1 MNPEQELDKM
11 FGTEEPKES
20 SAETAQDC
28 EEEDEDDE
36 DGPDVVVETSAAEET
51 TTSSDKPKSEAHNGS
66 TTKKIRRGRRGSK
79 KGNEKETGGKAESAE
94 ASELQQAVKSTPG
107 TTATARPFTRR
118 PPKVAMVEYAVE
130 AVLSHPRAAEFVQRT
145 GRVVNILEFKHS
157 RVAAGKN

>member
-28 EEEDEDDE
+28 EEEDE

-79 KGNEKETGGKAESAE
+79 KGNGKPGARLSPQK
-94 ASELQQAVKSTPG
+94 LQSCS
-107 TTATARPFTRR
+107 RR
-118 PPKVAMVEYAVE
+118 
-130 AVLSHPRAAEFVQRT
+130 
-145 GRVVNILEFKHS
+145 
-157 RVAAGKN
+157 